1 MGYKLINIEGAAEG
15 QSALINAHSVS
26 SIYLDTAG
34 AVVVRMSCG
43 WGIITKFTDI
53 EHAAD
58 YIQRATTQELI
69 SED

>member
-1 MGYKLINIEGAAEG
+1 MRQINIEGSLEG
-15 QSALINAHSVS
+15 QNALINADNVS
-26 SIYLDTAG
+26 SIYPDKG
-34 AVVVRMSCG
+34 KIVVRMSCG
-43 WGIITKFTDI
+43 WGIITKFTTI

>member
-1 MGYKLINIEGAAEG
+1 MRLINIEGSAQG
-15 QSALINAHSVS
+15 QNALINADNVS
-26 SIYLDTAG
+26 SIYVDKG

-58 YIQRATTQELI
+58 YIQRAGQP
-69 SED
+69 SS